1 MIKTSFTIYC
11 LTLLI
16 ILSSTSLTGEENKRG
31 RASWE
36 DIRVLSERNIFSRN
50 RVKVAPQPAVE
61 LGSIQRTAARE
72 EDYLILRGITR
83 QANRFIAYIEDSRT
97 MEIKKVAKEG
107 AIGKGTIKDI
117 TLDYIT
123 CELEGKSVMVKIG
136 MSMGGQDS
144 GAAPGYPAGFGS
156 FQQQDLLNF
165 SPSVQTDIQAT
176 PMNENSKDILER
188 LKERRKKELGE

>member
-1 MIKTSFTIYC
+1 MNKISFTFYC

-16 ILSSTSLTGEENKRG
+16 ILSSASVSGEENNSG

-36 DIRVLSERNIFSRN
+36 DIRVLSERNIFSRS

-61 LGSIQRTAARE
+61 LRSIQREATRE
-72 EDYLILRGITR
+72 EDYLLLRGITK

-97 MEIKKVAKEG
+97 MEIKKVAKDG

-117 TLDYIT
+117 TLDYVT

-136 MSMGGQDS
+136 MTMGGQDA
-144 GAAPGYPAGFGS
+144 GAAPGYTAGFGS
-156 FQQQDLLNF
+156 FQQQDILNF